1 MTRRDRIVLMVVGA
15 IVLLA
20 AAYMLVLSPER
31 KRASEMQAKVATART
46 QLSEAQSK
54 LAEAQQAQRRYTAAY
69 ASIVSLGEAVPADRE
84 VPSLVYELDHAS
96 TKDSVNFEAIT
107 AGGSGSSGS
116 SSASASTTS
125 AASAAIGGFQ
135 QLSFTFSFKGSFEQL
150 YKLIGRLQGFT
161 VSSQD
166 GSVKVSG
173 RLLSI
178 QGVTLAVS
186 TGNESSSGGA
196 SAAGGSSAGANELTA
211 SVTAA
216 AYVLPAGQSLTG
228 GASAAAPSGASP
240 ASSGGA
246 SSSSSAAT
254 PAIVR
259 PLR

>member
-1 MTRRDRIVLMVVGA
+1 MTQRDRIVLMVVGA
-15 IVLLA
+15 LVVLA
-20 AAYMLVLSPER
+20 AAYMLVLSPEK
-31 KRASEMQAKVATART
+31 KRASEMQAKVETART

-96 TKDSVNFEAIT
+96 SKDSVNFESIT
-107 AGGSGSSGS
+107 AGGSGSGS
-116 SSASASTTS
+116 SGSASAGATS
-125 AASAAIGGFQ
+125 ATSTAGAAVGGFQ
-135 QLSFTFSFKGSFEQL
+135 QLPFSFTFKGSFDQL

-161 VSSQD
+161 VSNKD

-178 QGVTLAVS
+178 QGVTLSAS
-186 TGNESSSGGA
+186 TGGESSPA
-196 SAAGGSSAGANELTA
+196 SHELTA
-211 SVTAA
+211 SVTAS
-216 AYVLPAGQSLTG
+216 AYVLPAGESLTS

-240 ASSGGA
+240 ASSGA
-246 SSSSSAAT
+246 SSSSSSPAT